1 MTTPSNLND
10 SPMMK
15 SLEIVDG
22 MGDFRPV
29 GECTLVQAVELI
41 NLAIGECRNRRVDK
55 LLINGKG
62 LTGVSIPSLV
72 DRFLMMEQWAHQSK
86 GMVVVALVVH
96 PEYIHPQKFGVRVG
110 ADFGLTADV
119 YSSEPEARKWLSSV
133 PTAI

>member
-72 DRFLMMEQWAHQSK
+72 DRFLMMEQ
-86 GMVVVALVVH
+86 
-96 PEYIHPQKFGVRVG
+96 
-110 ADFGLTADV
+110 
-119 YSSEPEARKWLSSV
+119 
-133 PTAI
+133 